1 VSHIATSVIN
11 TLPTSIALN
20 PNCESL
26 LLNDNSGFCLYDN
39 GSGNTICVDVAEVSE
54 TLVRFIAGES
64 VSYDQLTQCFKPS
77 DAQTCA
83 GLDWLMKHQYCIT

>member
-1 VSHIATSVIN
+1 MIN
-11 TLPTSIALN
+11 TVTTSIVLN

-39 GSGNTICVDVAEVSE
+39 GSGNTICVDVADVSE
-54 TLVRFIAGES
+54 TLIHFLAGES
-64 VSYDQLTQCFKPS
+64 VSYDQLAQCFKLP

-83 GLDWLMKHQYCIT
+83 GLDWLTKHQYCIT